1 MRHNPGSCCA
11 SSLTF
16 KLLSG
21 SHMCACL
28 RKKRLGRGPTPEGFK
43 KHWVHIKP
51 VLTMK
56 DPTKNVEKRII
67 TSLTTSLK
75 NKLGC
80 CRGWLGQERARLR
93 RRAGAQVLGKALWWA
108 MPLRSALRRQG
119 QEGSWDFLV
128 RQPSWIGTPG
138 SVRDCVSK
146 NKVEEWLKS
155 TWDTDPPYT
164 CLCAHT
170 RTDKRAHH
178 WEQFASPQLPWNMYL
193 NGKSCN
199 LYTITSK
206 KGKPWC
212 LYFWVRF

>member
-21 SHMCACL
+21 SHVRACL
-28 RKKRLGRGPTPEGFK
+28 GEKRLGRGATPEGFK
-43 KHWVHIKP
+43 THWVHIKP

-56 DPTKNVEKRII
+56 DPTKNVENGII

-80 CRGWLGQERARLR
+80 CREWFSQDRAHLR
-93 RRAGAQVLGKALWWA
+93 RRAGAQVLSKALWWA
-108 MPLRSALRRQG
+108 MPLRSALGRQR

-138 SVRDCVSK
+138 SMRDCVSK
-146 NKVEEWLKS
+146 NKVGEWLKKHMRH
-155 TWDTDPPYT
+155 WPPHT
-164 CLCAHT
+164 HACAPTHGQI
-170 RTDKRAHH
+170 KRANH
-178 WEQFASPQLPWNMYL
+178 WEQFAPPHYL
-193 NGKSCN
+193 EICILMVN
-199 LYTITSK
+199 
-206 KGKPWC
+206 
-212 LYFWVRF
+212 